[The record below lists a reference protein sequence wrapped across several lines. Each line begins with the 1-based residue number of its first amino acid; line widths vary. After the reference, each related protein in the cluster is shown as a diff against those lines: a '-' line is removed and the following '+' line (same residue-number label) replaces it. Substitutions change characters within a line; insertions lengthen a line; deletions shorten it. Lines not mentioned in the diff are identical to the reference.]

1 MIAARPRDRSESEG
15 ARTWCRP
22 PPAADVARWR
32 HTMLD
37 DLTRPPGQAEYAVPR
52 SDPGRAVMSTS
63 PARTPR
69 ELEATA
75 VTLVTGASTGLG
87 LALARELLPTRRRL
101 VLTARAP
108 SLARFAAEGIV
119 EDDRVLLRALDVT
132 RAEEREAV
140 VDEAERRFGGV
151 DVLVNN
157 AGVSFRSVVEHV
169 HDDERLAQMD
179 VNFLAPMELVRLVLP
194 GMRERGRGRIVN
206 VSSVGGMMAMPT
218 MALYSASKWALEGA
232 TEALWYEVRPWN
244 VHVTLV
250 QPGFIHSGSFR
261 NTRLT
266 HDSAL
271 AAEDAH
277 APYHAHYVHMA
288 PFIERLMELSRATP
302 AAVARRVHRI
312 LRARRPP
319 LRAPVTVDAHLFAL
333 MRRLLPRR
341 LYHEVLYWNLPR
353 IRGWGPPAA

>member
-1 MIAARPRDRSESEG
+1 M
-15 ARTWCRP
+15 
-22 PPAADVARWR
+22 
-32 HTMLD
+32 
-37 DLTRPPGQAEYAVPR
+37 
-52 SDPGRAVMSTS
+52 
-63 PARTPR
+63 
-69 ELEATA
+69 
-75 VTLVTGASTGLG
+75 TLVTGASTGLG

-101 VLTARAP
+101 VLTARAD
-108 SLARFAAEGIV
+108 SLARFEAEGIV
-119 EDDRVLLRALDVT
+119 EDERVLLRALDVT
-132 RAEEREAV
+132 SAREREAV
-140 VDEAERRFGGV
+140 VDEVERRFGRV
-151 DVLVNN
+151 DALVNN

-194 GMRERGRGRIVN
+194 GMRERRRGRIVN

-232 TEALWYEVRPWN
+232 SEALWYEVRPWN

-271 AAEDAH
+271 SAGDAH

-302 AAVARRVHRI
+302 TSVAKRIHRLLRVK
-312 LRARRPP
+312 RPP
-319 LRAPVTVDAHLFAL
+319 LRAPVTLDAHLFSCL
-333 MRRLLPRR
+333 RRALPRR
-341 LYHEVLYWNLPR
+341 LYHELLYWNLPR
-353 IRGWGPPAA
+353 IRDWGPPPD